1 MEKKLQK
8 NISYILQFID
18 SAIFIASSLSYLV
31 NNLSEGIHRIKCKD
45 GHNNKKCE
53 TYGIKYKYK
62 CILEYTNFKD
72 ELTEYKCL
80 RCNKSYQQKFDE
92 KVKERFLNA
101 YKYSNTL
108 FYYENSKQKGAS
120 KNCT

>member
-1 MEKKLQK
+1 MSIIFLKE
-8 NISYILQFID
+8 FIELNVKTD
-18 SAIFIASSLSYLV
+18 II
-31 NNLSEGIHRIKCKD
+31 I
-45 GHNNKKCE
+45 KKCE